1 MAKCD
6 YIKIKKHSTPAV
18 LYKTLHGN
26 SIFMGQID
34 VHMRATLKEGY
45 IHLALVP
52 LLVYNIFT
60 EIIAVLGENKITSAE
75 MNTLMNMFILY
86 FKYKEV
92 IHAEYM
98 TEFKMTFITSIQ
110 LALWQVKY
118 KEKRRLLCCV

>member
-1 MAKCD
+1 
-6 YIKIKKHSTPAV
+6 
-18 LYKTLHGN
+18 
-26 SIFMGQID
+26 MGQID

>member
-6 YIKIKKHSTPAV
+6 HIRIKKRATPAV

-34 VHMRATLKEGY
+34 VHTRATLKEGY

-92 IHAEYM
+92 IHAEDT